1 MYLLEQLWR
10 GNLAPSERYIRSNSE
25 YKKATQAFCDAAE
38 KMEKELTPEGKKHWR
53 EVADRQSDMT
63 MLAEED
69 IFIYGFRMGARMI
82 LDIIGDYK
90 GQFYEVSEAG
100 Q

>member
-10 GNLAPSERYIRSNSE
+10 GNIAPSERYIRSNSE
-25 YKKATQAFCDAAE
+25 YKKASVAFCDAAE
-38 KMEKELTPEGKKHWR
+38 KLTKELTPEGKQYW
-53 EVADRQSDMT
+53 EAVANYQSDMT

-82 LDIIGDYK
+82 LDVIGDYK

-100 Q
+100 

>member
-10 GNLAPSERYIRSNSE
+10 GNLAPSERYIRSDSE
-25 YKKATQAFCDAAE
+25 YKKATQAFCDATE
-38 KMEKELTPEGKKHWR
+38 KMEKELSPEGKKYWR

-90 GQFYEVSEAG
+90 GQFYEVSEVG
-100 Q
+100 

>member
-10 GNLAPSERYIRSNSE
+10 GNIAPSERYIRSNSE
-25 YKKATQAFCDAAE
+25 YKKASQAFCDAAE
-38 KMEKELTPEGKKHWR
+38 KMTEELTPEGKKYW
-53 EVADRQSDMT
+53 EAVANYQSDMT

-82 LDIIGDYK
+82 LDVIGDYK

-100 Q
+100 

>member
-10 GNLAPSERYIRSNSE
+10 GNIAPSERYIRSNSE
-25 YKKATQAFCDAAE
+25 YKKASQAFCDAAE
-38 KMEKELTPEGKKHWR
+38 KMTEELTPEGKKYWDA
-53 EVADRQSDMT
+53 VANYQSDMT

-82 LDIIGDYK
+82 LDVIGDYK

-100 Q
+100 

>member
-1 MYLLEQLWR
+1 MTE
-10 GNLAPSERYIRSNSE
+10 
-25 YKKATQAFCDAAE
+25 
-38 KMEKELTPEGKKHWR
+38 ELTPEGKKYWDA
-53 EVADRQSDMT
+53 VANYQSDMT

-82 LDIIGDYK
+82 LDVIDDYK

-100 Q
+100 

>member
-10 GNLAPSERYIRSNSE
+10 GNIAPSERYIRSNSE
-25 YKKATQAFCDAAE
+25 YKKASVAFCDAAE
-38 KMEKELTPEGKKHWR
+38 KMEKELTAEGKQLWR
-53 EVADRQSDMT
+53 EVANLQSDMNV
-63 MLAEED
+63 LAEED

-82 LDIIGDYK
+82 LDVVGDYK

-100 Q
+100 

>member
-10 GNLAPSERYIRSNSE
+10 GNLAPSERYIRSDSE

-38 KMEKELTPEGKKHWR
+38 RMEKELTPEGKKYWR